1 MPMVDPTTGSN
12 LVTITKPD
20 GTQRHLKKCA
30 PSDWMRL
37 ANTFRHTRK
46 VWKMVSMAGQPPA
59 AIQAAMDE
67 LDKQRIFRDDVTN
80 FLLTWEGQYEAILLS
95 LAKDHA
101 PGTPRPTLEADFDSL
116 GLEEDTWLRPAAALF
131 NLKLVTPE
139 ASAKKNDDGGT
150 KGSTSGATTSPT
162 TEEPPT
168 SSGTS
173 STAPTTP

>member
-1 MPMVDPTTGSN
+1 MLDPETGSN

-37 ANTFRHTRK
+37 ANTFRHMRK
-46 VWKMVSMAGQPPA
+46 VWKIVSMTGQPQP

-67 LDKQRIFRDDVTN
+67 LDKKRIFRDDVTG
-80 FLLTWEGQYEAILLS
+80 FILTWEGQYEAILLS
-95 LAKDHA
+95 IAKDH
-101 PGTPRPTLEADFDSL
+101 PLGTTRSILEADFDSL
-116 GLEEDTWLRPAAALF
+116 GLEEDTWLPPAAALF

-139 ASAKKNDDGGT
+139 ASAKKNDDGG
-150 KGSTSGATTSPT
+150 KKESTGGATTNPT

-168 SSGTS
+168 SSDTS